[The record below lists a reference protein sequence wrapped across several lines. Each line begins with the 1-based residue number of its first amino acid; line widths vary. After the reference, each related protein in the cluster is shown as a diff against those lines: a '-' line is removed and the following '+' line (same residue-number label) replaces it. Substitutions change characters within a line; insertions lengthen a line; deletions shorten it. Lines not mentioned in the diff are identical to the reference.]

1 MKRSWRNMWGSRVFL
16 KILPRVLS
24 CRLHRQTSHL
34 EIKLSEQGNQH
45 ERISSSQQK
54 FQEWDPAL
62 TQIRAW
68 DFTATISRQVTTSDD
83 QKWTSKIRNIS
94 EIFSFSGKYFSAA
107 PFFSPFLEQGEKLST
122 LRFLVSP
129 WEVLKGPSVAPSRS
143 LRGSGVTSPLN
154 KKVEHVHWAD
164 PAWGILWPG

>member
-107 PFFSPFLEQGEKLST
+107 PFFFAVPGARGEAEHTQVPGVILGSAQRPLS
-122 LRFLVSP
+122 
-129 WEVLKGPSVAPSRS
+129 GPQQISEGFRS
-143 LRGSGVTSPLN
+143 DISTQ
-154 KKVEHVHWAD
+154 
-164 PAWGILWPG
+164 